1 MTDAYVCTHDLTGY
15 IYTHFIRYII
25 TNVDSNVNTVEL
37 RTTQRTYTVWLM
49 YWISVKQKL

>member
-37 RTTQRTYTVWLM
+37 TTTQRTYTVWLM